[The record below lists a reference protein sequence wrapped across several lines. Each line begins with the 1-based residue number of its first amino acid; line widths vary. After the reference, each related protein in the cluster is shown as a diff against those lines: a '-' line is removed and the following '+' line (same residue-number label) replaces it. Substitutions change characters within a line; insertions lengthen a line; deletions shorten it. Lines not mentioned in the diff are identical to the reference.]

1 MKIAAV
7 LIVVVTSFSIS
18 HAQRSVSELEP
29 AHAAALKTYLASHK
43 NVSFRP
49 ESILDDEYLKSVRDQ
64 MGKTFK
70 PNYAVG
76 DFNKDRRKDFAV
88 LLKRTGKRVSSGAT
102 SVEHEWDYPLRLVVF
117 NNTARGFTPVFTQDL
132 MGPLPAL
139 ISVDGGTLNYGVW
152 ETDSDNFSLKP
163 TRTGYRIQ

>member
-18 HAQRSVSELEP
+18 HAQRSVSELDP
-29 AHAAALKTYLASHK
+29 SHAAALKTYLASHK

-49 ESILDDEYLKSVRDQ
+49 ESILDDEYLTSVRDQ

-117 NNTARGFTPVFTQDL
+117 NNTARGFAPVFTQDL

-139 ISVDGGTLNYGVW
+139 ISFNGGTLNYGVW
-152 ETDSDNFSLKP
+152 ETDSDNFSLRP

>member
-1 MKIAAV
+1 
-7 LIVVVTSFSIS
+7 
-18 HAQRSVSELEP
+18 
-29 AHAAALKTYLASHK
+29 
-43 NVSFRP
+43 
-49 ESILDDEYLKSVRDQ
+49 

-102 SVEHEWDYPLRLVVF
+102 SAEHEWDYPLRLVVF
-117 NNTARGFTPVFTQDL
+117 NGSAKGFTPVFAQDL

-139 ISVDGGTLNYGVW
+139 ISFDGGTLNYGVW
-152 ETDSDNFSLKP
+152 ETDSDNFSLRP
-163 TRTGYRIQ
+163 TRTGYKVQ